1 MIRSYV
7 LRATPSTGGAGTSGV
22 TSDPRTI
29 SGRVIAVGLK
39 YLDSPPAGSTD
50 VTVEMLA
57 NTDVAPARTVLAVTN
72 AATDGWFFPT
82 AAMTGGA
89 AGDLQGGIPVDGQV
103 TVAIAQANDGDGVI
117 ATLIVD
123 E

>member
-1 MIRSYV
+1 MAIRSYV
-7 LRATPSTGGAGTSGV
+7 LRATPSTGGAGASGK

-39 YLDSPPAGSTD
+39 YLDSAPATSD
-50 VTVEMLA
+50 VTVVMLA
-57 NTDVAPARTVLAVTN
+57 NTDVAPARTILTVTD
-72 AATDGWFFPT
+72 AATDGWFYPT

-89 AGDLQGGIPVDGQV
+89 AGDMQGGIPVDGQV

-117 ATLIVD
+117 ATLIV
-123 E
+123 EE